1 MSCSGASMNASG
13 ASLFTKRPTSRGG
26 GSITGKIGAGSSNK
40 AGRRSQKFSN
50 KRRTKPPSA
59 NITDSV
65 SSVATLLQH
74 TTMFP
79 SKQLRPTSSA
89 TTTITTTRQQQQQ
102 QQQQQRTVLS
112 RRENILNVRAGTTA
126 SSNKTTSS
134 SLSCSRSSQQP
145 ASRIRELHAGGWG
158 GRGAGGIKDGFV
170 NIKVKDLRTG
180 RSCRIAEYCRDKV
193 CVIDFW
199 MSRSGGSRYVS
210 MDA

>member
-26 GSITGKIGAGSSNK
+26 GSITGKIGAGSK
-40 AGRRSQKFSN
+40 PARRSQKSSN

-59 NITDSV
+59 NVTDSV

-79 SKQLRPTSSA
+79 SKQLRP
-89 TTTITTTRQQQQQ
+89 
-102 QQQQQRTVLS
+102 QQQQRTVLS
-112 RRENILNVRAGTTA
+112 RRENILPA
-126 SSNKTTSS
+126 SSAKTTST
-134 SLSCSRSSQQP
+134 SLSCARSSRP

-180 RSCRIAEYCRDKV
+180 RSSRIAEYCRGKV
-193 CVIDFW
+193 CVVDFW
-199 MSRSGGSRYVS
+199 MSRSGGSSYVS